1 MTQTLDTLAEFIA
14 AIEAAGELRRIREP
28 VAVHLEMCEI
38 ADRVMKMPGGGP
50 ALLFEKP
57 VLRDG
62 SIAEYPVAINLF
74 GSMSRMAMA
83 LGVARLDD

>member
-1 MTQTLDTLAEFIA
+1 MTQPLDTLSEFIA
-14 AIEAAGELRRIREP
+14 AIERAGELRRITHP
-28 VAVHLEMCEI
+28 VKVHLEMCEI

-62 SIAEYPVAINLF
+62 TIASDETQAQF
-74 GSMSRMAMA
+74 
-83 LGVARLDD
+83 VARLGIHAPQL